1 MRRYLN
7 EELSQAEKQWLENNE
22 ELTRSFIFRN
32 THSTDNDLGKFKTAM
47 GRSVSSR
54 GNQPS
59 EDITDKEFEGMPK
72 TIYTR
77 VLRELNEFVNS
88 EEAYNRI
95 LSQITPDNKNKPDID
110 DYIDGEK
117 IFRLS
122 DLTNYFDPDT
132 IKFLRKLYDVEVG
145 FGSNVIG
152 KGELMF
158 SLIFKGAELADHK
171 SKYNIADIT
180 IKDKNLDIEV
190 KGKDGRLSGTGVLIK
205 NVTPEELK
213 NLIAKEAKNTI
224 WTTYHKTNPKVK
236 ELKDK
241 LDNEILNFLEGDR
254 ANVFA
259 AYGYNSFWQP
269 LFTFFRETVPSEL
282 PEASQESTECLKN
295 IMITMYKDTF
305 YGKRNDS
312 LDVDIEE
319 AIEQLI
325 DTDNY
330 ADFHIW
336 DSTIRFFVYDKP
348 EAEGT
353 RGKYW
358 ILCKPSKGKGENILA
373 IVINNHHKNIRDC
386 YEAIKTLMTR
396 SNGRV
401 KFSGLSNTDARSS
414 APKINVLFNELLNM
428 YNSKKQKKL
437 DEGDDVELNEKWI
450 RYAQLLDDL
459 I

>member
-7 EELSQAEKQWLENNE
+7 EELSQDEKQWLEDNE

-32 THSTDNDLGKFKTAM
+32 KHSTDNDLGKFKTAM
-47 GRSVSSR
+47 GRTVSSR
-54 GNQPS
+54 GNQS
-59 EDITDKEFEGMPK
+59 DEGTTDKEFEGMPK

-95 LSQITPDNKNKPDID
+95 LSQIIPDNKNKPDID
-110 DYIDGEK
+110 EYVDGDK

-132 IKFLRKLYDVEVG
+132 IEFLRKLYDVEVK

-171 SKYNIADIT
+171 SKDNIADIT
-180 IKDKNLDIEV
+180 IEDKNLDIEV
-190 KGKDGRLSGTGVLIK
+190 KSKDGRLSGTGVLIK

-213 NLIAKEAKNTI
+213 NIITEEVKETVWI
-224 WTTYHKTNPKVK
+224 PYRGNPKVSELNK
-236 ELKDK
+236 ELKNK
-241 LDNEILNFLEGDR
+241 ILSFLEGDR

-259 AYGYNSFWQP
+259 AYGYDNFWQP
-269 LFTFFRETVPSEL
+269 LFTFFKKTVPSEL
-282 PEASQESTECLKN
+282 PEASQESIECLKN
-295 IMITMYKDTF
+295 IMITMYKNTF

-312 LDVDIEE
+312 LNMDIKG

-325 DTDNY
+325 DTNEY
-330 ADFHIW
+330 PDFHIW

-348 EAEGT
+348 EANGT

-358 ILCKPSKGKGENILA
+358 ILCKPSKGEGENILA

-437 DEGDDVELNEKWI
+437 DEGDDVELNEKWV